1 MGAIRQITQ
10 SRLLVI
16 LAVLVLS
23 APVAVGQIVG
33 RVTFGR
39 IVLAENK
46 KDQTS
51 FSGSADGLRETGRV
65 TTYTGNV
72 TVSFPDSNV
81 VLTADEVIYNGETKE
96 MSLSGHITLKLDAR

>member
-1 MGAIRQITQ
+1 MGAASQMTK

-23 APVAVGQIVG
+23 APAVVGQITG
-33 RVTFGR
+33 RVAFGR
-39 IVLAENK
+39 MVLAENK

-81 VLTADEVIYNGETKE
+81 VLTADEMIYNDETKE